1 MGNREVV
8 IGCVDKYTEEFDCG
22 KRKENEWL
30 LGESWIRAVFI
41 FNEVVFFSSE
51 RDRSPFKCF

>member
-22 KRKENEWL
+22 KRERNNGLW
-30 LGESWIRAVFI
+30 ESWIRAVFI